1 LNRDALLDLIR
12 NTVAEFTDGASPHSI
27 DESMRLFGHDGLL
40 DSIGLV
46 GAIAEIELRV
56 REQFGGSLV
65 LADERAMSQTRSP
78 FRTVGSLADYA
89 LQVHEQE

>member
-1 LNRDALLDLIR
+1 MTLSSWGKSAG
-12 NTVAEFTDGASPHSI
+12 AEPINDKMS
-27 DESMRLFGHDGLL
+27 R
-40 DSIGLV
+40 
-46 GAIAEIELRV
+46 AIAEIELRV

-89 LQVHEQE
+89 LQVHEPK

>member
-1 LNRDALLDLIR
+1 
-12 NTVAEFTDGASPHSI
+12 
-27 DESMRLFGHDGLL
+27 
-40 DSIGLV
+40 
-46 GAIAEIELRV
+46 V

-89 LQVHEQE
+89 LQVHEPK